1 MVDVSNNSSRAERS
15 HCSSDLGRRSH
26 SIRKGTKLFRFRAS
40 VSFSCARP
48 SRDKKEE
55 KKKTTAVSSRK
66 QRANSYS
73 MGMEWKPKKLLL
85 HAEQTSVSMP
95 RVRAAVSALPF
106 RRCLRACR
114 VAEKLRGGDMPPRR
128 HGPPDAPGL
137 SACRLPSDAGGS
149 HPYVAFFRGL
159 RHPSRLR
166 GVRTRHPFSRR
177 ARVDL
182 CPSARNDRTAQRR
195 EEKAQTDGEH
205 NLWMDRQTAFR
216 VFDDASALANL
227 HVVRLRS
234 TSTGDAPSCGLDP
247 RVCSRREPF
256 RLPHL
261 SEPAEH
267 CDGSCVCLAG
277 CFGKEPSQQDG

>member
-1 MVDVSNNSSRAERS
+1 M
-15 HCSSDLGRRSH
+15 
-26 SIRKGTKLFRFRAS
+26 
-40 VSFSCARP
+40 
-48 SRDKKEE
+48 
-55 KKKTTAVSSRK
+55 
-66 QRANSYS
+66 
-73 MGMEWKPKKLLL
+73 LL

-106 RRCLRACR
+106 RRCLPACR
-114 VAEKLRGGDMPPRR
+114 VAEKLRGGDMAPRR

-137 SACRLPSDAGGS
+137 SACRVTPAVPIRTLRSSAASGIHPGS
-149 HPYVAFFRGL
+149 GASGRVTRWPLTSA
-159 RHPSRLR
+159 RLR
-166 GVRTRHPFSRR
+166 EMTEQRGAGRKRLGRTGNTTFGWTGKRH
-177 ARVDL
+177 
-182 CPSARNDRTAQRR
+182 
-195 EEKAQTDGEH
+195 
-205 NLWMDRQTAFR
+205 
-216 VFDDASALANL
+216 FDDASAALVNL
-227 HVVRLRS
+227 HVLRLRS